1 MNTEATN
8 ESNSEAAIDDPKRAE
23 RIKDE
28 VRIYFYP
35 KIIFLLPTLI
45 YCVLAAC
52 YLELAGTDGSPTSTQ
67 VQTVEATTESSE
79 NVEVTKEV
87 VESNTPEATV
97 TISFMFVFTL
107 NLVVMAFDFP
117 SNRFLALIAFVF
129 LAMAG
134 LWILSEKN
142 PELMGGLS
150 DFISSIKPAAN
161 GAFFWTMSIMLGI
174 LFLIMFFAR
183 KLDYWVIKPN
193 EAIHYH
199 GLPQHS
205 KDTLLT
211 ICGLKWRST
220 IFSNICGHSRPA
232 ASIYA
237 RPMRRMNTF
246 SIMCSMFA
254 KRTNGLIRY

>member
-67 VQTVEATTESSE
+67 AQTVEATTESSE

-97 TISFMFVFTL
+97 TIIFMFVFTL

-161 GAFFWTMSIMLGI
+161 AP
-174 LFLIMFFAR
+174 
-183 KLDYWVIKPN
+183 K
-193 EAIHYH
+193 
-199 GLPQHS
+199 
-205 KDTLLT
+205 
-211 ICGLKWRST
+211 
-220 IFSNICGHSRPA
+220 A
-232 ASIYA
+232 ASSPIA
-237 RPMRRMNTF
+237 VATSSSTHPKCCKI
-246 SIMCSMFA
+246 SIKERKVYQWRLVRWCNRFLRS
-254 KRTNGLIRY
+254 